1 VAVQIQHELPKVR
14 GELKIVSVTVDRHCW
29 CCHKIILI
37 VNRWPIR
44 TITMSNSER
53 QGRTPEDHSYIC
65 ELENLVERLED
76 EVQDLR
82 AQLAM
87 SQGKKHS
94 KKELRELYGWNDQ
107 DILFSN
113 TVMTFCKE
121 FLFPR
126 IKFLG
131 KGWSENNPSNK
142 KSFSEVV
149 RRHLPMQRG
158 MTFDGTWNRIIAPTI
173 AKKYTDI
180 RCNINGDCRTAFV
193 GKSLFDNFSHKQY
206 FTQTSNVNPKQT
218 TSNENELSQR
228 TTLEE

>member
-1 VAVQIQHELPKVR
+1 
-14 GELKIVSVTVDRHCW
+14 
-29 CCHKIILI
+29 
-37 VNRWPIR
+37 
-44 TITMSNSER
+44 MSKSDR
-53 QGRTPEDHSYIC
+53 QGRTPEEHSYIVK
-65 ELENLVERLED
+65 LEHYIEQLED
-76 EVQDLR
+76 DIKDLQ

-87 SQGKKHS
+87 SQGKKHN
-94 KKELRELYGWNDQ
+94 KKELRELYGWNDG

-180 RCNINGDCRTAFV
+180 RCNINNDCRTAFV
-193 GKSLFDNFSHKQY
+193 GKSLFDNFSHQQY
-206 FTQTSNVNPKQT
+206 LTLNVNPKQT
-218 TSNENELSQR
+218 TSNANALSQQ
-228 TTLEE
+228 TTLKE

>member
-1 VAVQIQHELPKVR
+1 MTSSRKGKTSDDH
-14 GELKIVSVTVDRHCW
+14 DY
-29 CCHKIILI
+29 IIK
-37 VNRWPIR
+37 
-44 TITMSNSER
+44 
-53 QGRTPEDHSYIC
+53 
-65 ELENLVERLED
+65 LENYIEELED
-76 EVQDLR
+76 EIKDFKALLV
-82 AQLAM
+82 M
-87 SQGKKHS
+87 SKGTKQN
-94 KKELRELYGWNDQ
+94 KKELRELYGWNDR

-180 RCNINGDCRTAFV
+180 RCNINNDCRTAFV
-193 GKSLFDNFSHKQY
+193 GKSLFDNFSHQQY
-206 FTQTSNVNPKQT
+206 LTLNVNPKQT
-218 TSNENELSQR
+218 TSNANALSQQ
-228 TTLEE
+228 TTLKE